1 MKLKIGTYTHQCKII
16 CDISYYIGHPLR
28 SISINTTQ
36 NVTIDYELAGIMERL
51 LAFLLDSLIVTVY
64 CFVIFWLLIAT
75 NFIGEFGEST
85 IPFLIFVFLI
95 FPVIMSYHLVSESL
109 FNGQSIG
116 KKAMGI
122 KVVRADGQQ
131 MHIGD
136 FGMRWMFRLIDI
148 MLSAGSVAV
157 ITIMSNEKNQR
168 IGDLV
173 GDTCVIKTNPR
184 NQMSIKDLLK
194 IQTQENYKPKY
205 EAVVKF
211 TEEDMLLLKNTLD
224 RARSNPND
232 HYRKLLQKLAE
243 KICAELDIKKVP
255 KKRTEFLKK
264 VLNDYIVLTR

>member
-1 MKLKIGTYTHQCKII
+1 
-16 CDISYYIGHPLR
+16 
-28 SISINTTQ
+28 
-36 NVTIDYELAGIMERL
+36 
-51 LAFLLDSLIVTVY
+51 
-64 CFVIFWLLIAT
+64 
-75 NFIGEFGEST
+75 
-85 IPFLIFVFLI
+85 
-95 FPVIMSYHLVSESL
+95 
-109 FNGQSIG
+109 
-116 KKAMGI
+116 
-122 KVVRADGQQ
+122 

-148 MLSAGSVAV
+148 ILSAGSVAV

-173 GDTCVIKTNPR
+173 GGTCVIKTNPR

-205 EAVVKF
+205 EAVIKF

-255 KKRTEFLKK
+255 KKRTEFLKQ